1 MVTFDT
7 LGYARRLRGAGLT
20 DEQAEVHAE
29 ALATALG
36 EVLVTKLDLRD
47 LATRDDVHRLE
58 IAAKQEFADVRQEMR
73 GEFAAVR
80 QEMRGEFAAV
90 RQEMSGGFA
99 AVRQEMSG
107 GFADVRQEMVSGFA
121 DARQEMTSGFAGV
134 QDQMRGLELRMTIRM
149 GALFSVGIGALVA
162 LIKLT

>member
-90 RQEMSGGFA
+90 RQEMRGEFA

>member
-36 EVLVTKLDLRD
+36 EVLVTKQDLRD
-47 LATRDDVHRLE
+47 LATKDDVHRLE
-58 IAAKQEFADVRQEMR
+58 IANKQEFAEVRQEMRAEFADVRQEMSS
-73 GEFAAVR
+73 GFAEVR
-80 QEMRGEFAAV
+80 QEMTTGFAEV
-90 RQEMSGGFA
+90 RQEMTTGL
-99 AVRQEMSG
+99 
-107 GFADVRQEMVSGFA
+107 ADVRQEMSTGFA
-121 DARQEMTSGFAGV
+121 DVR
-134 QDQMRGLELRMTIRM
+134 DQMRALELRMTIRM
-149 GALFSVGIGALVA
+149 GALFSVGIGALAA